1 MLQFLSRRCHHQR
14 SLTLSGFPAT
24 ATSVP
29 RRVYSLCEAERDTE
43 SSEYGEPMTSN
54 RASFKHGV
62 SVQVSPYAK
71 TASSRSGA
79 IPAESLR
86 FSTAPKAS
94 PPPVLG
100 DSVLGVALIWM
111 PRHWQ
116 HTYCTAFWLR
126 NARAVRSS
134 GEGPL
139 IAPIV
144 ELWRASR
151 KLDVELQRSP
161 SLALKSRQ
169 FSQCLAFFPGPG
181 SGLDPALVSR
191 AVAVVTQLKIA
202 KRYFV
207 M

>member
-1 MLQFLSRRCHHQR
+1 MKGTPNGARERGFSSDSVDCAYKISTRQLSQFRMCGRIISA
-14 SLTLSGFPAT
+14 LTLSGFPAT

-29 RRVYSLCEAERDTE
+29 RRVYSLCEAERETE

-54 RASFKHGV
+54 RASFKHKL

-71 TASSRSGA
+71 TASRRSGA
-79 IPAESLR
+79 IPAESRR
-86 FSTAPKAS
+86 FSTAPNAS

-116 HTYCTAFWLR
+116 HTYCTEFWLR

-139 IAPIV
+139 IVPIV
-144 ELWRASR
+144 ELVRASR
-151 KLDVELQRSP
+151 KLDVELLRSP
-161 SLALKSRQ
+161 SR
-169 FSQCLAFFPGPG
+169 
-181 SGLDPALVSR
+181 R
-191 AVAVVTQLKIA
+191 
-202 KRYFV
+202 
-207 M
+207 